1 MSRDG
6 NSISRR
12 ELLKK
17 AGVVGAAVGTPG
29 LLSACG
35 VFGGDDDGGGGSE
48 EPLKVGL
55 LVPTSGVYAA
65 LGEDMRNGFELY
77 LDNNDL
83 SLGGRRVELI
93 VEDEGETPEG
103 ALRKAQKLVRQDRVA
118 LVTGVVSSASA
129 LSMRDLFEEEEVPL
143 IIANAGADDLTGA
156 AKSPFVF
163 RTSFTNS
170 QVSLPLGAWVYE
182 NVAQSNV
189 FVTAPD
195 YAAGAEAVGGFRESF
210 EGAGGEVVGESFP
223 PFGTTDD
230 YQPFLSDIERS
241 GAEAVF
247 AFYAGG
253 EAITFVTQYAQFG
266 LKDSIPL
273 VGSGFLT
280 DEGVLP
286 AEKDA
291 ALGIRT
297 SLHYAPRLDNATNQE
312 FVAAYQEAFGE
323 PPTVYAVQQYDAAQ
337 LIDRAVGDLDGDTSD
352 VDAFTEAMANVG
364 TIDSPRG
371 EFEMDPDSH
380 NPIQPMYLREV
391 QEVEGDLVNEPIE
404 NLGQTEA
411 PQ

>member
-1 MSRDG
+1 MIRDR

-12 ELLKK
+12 QLLKR
-17 AGVVGAAVGTPG
+17 AGILGAAVGTPG

-35 VFGGDDDGGGGSE
+35 VFGGDDDGGGGTDE
-48 EPLKVGL
+48 ALKIGL

-65 LGEDMRNGFELY
+65 LGEDMRNGFDLY
-77 LDNNDL
+77 LDNNNGR
-83 SLGGRRVELI
+83 LGGRRVELV

-103 ALRKAQKLVRQDRVA
+103 ALRKAQKLVRQDRVT
-118 LVTGVVSSASA
+118 LVTGIVSSAAA
-129 LSMRDLFEEEEVPL
+129 LSMRDLFDEEQVPL
-143 IIANAGADDLTGA
+143 IISNAGANDLTGA
-156 AKSPFVF
+156 ARSPYVF
-163 RTSFTNS
+163 RTSFANS
-170 QVSLPLGAWVYE
+170 QVSLPLGGWVYD
-182 NVAQSNV
+182 NITQSNA

-195 YAAGAEAVGGFRESF
+195 YAAGAEATGGFRETF
-210 EGAGGEVVGESFP
+210 EAAGGSIVGESFP

-241 GAEAVF
+241 GAEVVF

-253 EAITFVTQYAQFG
+253 EAITFVTQYEQFG

-286 AEKDA
+286 AQKDA
-291 ALGIRT
+291 ALGIQT
-297 SLHYAPRLDNATNQE
+297 SLHYTPRLDNPTNEE
-312 FVAAYQEAFGE
+312 FSSAYQEAVDE

-337 LIDRAVGDLDGDTSD
+337 VIDKAIRELDGDTGD
-352 VDAFTEAMANVG
+352 VAALIEALANVG

-371 EFEMDPDSH
+371 EFEMDPETH

-391 QEVEGDLVNEPIE
+391 QEVGGVLVNEPVE
-404 NLGQTEA
+404 NLGRTEA

>member
-1 MSRDG
+1 MNRDG
-6 NSISRR
+6 RAISRR
-12 ELLKK
+12 ELLRR
-17 AGVVGAAVGTPG
+17 AGVVGTAIATPG

-35 VFGGDDDGGGGSE
+35 VFGGDDGGGGDSE
-48 EPLKVGL
+48 GSLKIGL

-77 LDNNDL
+77 LDGNDRR
-83 SLGGRRVELI
+83 LGGRSVEVV

-118 LVTGVVSSASA
+118 LVTGIVNSAAA
-129 LSMRDLFEEEEVPL
+129 LSMRDLFDEEQVPL
-143 IIANAGADDLTGA
+143 ILANAGANDLTGA
-156 AKSPFVF
+156 ARSPYVF
-163 RTSFTNS
+163 RTSFANS
-170 QVSLPLGAWVYE
+170 QVSLPLGEWVYE
-182 NVAQSNV
+182 NVADSNV

-195 YAAGAEAVGGFRESF
+195 YAAGAEAVGGFRETF
-210 EGAGGEVVGESFP
+210 EAAGGSVVGESFP

-230 YQPFLSDIERS
+230 YQPFLSDIQRS

-253 EAITFVTQYAQFG
+253 EAITFVTQYAEFG

-286 AEKDA
+286 AQKEA
-291 ALGIRT
+291 AVGIRT
-297 SLHYAPRLDNATNQE
+297 SLHYTPRLDNQTNQD
-312 FVAAYQEAFGE
+312 FSAAYQEAFGE

-337 LIDRAVGDLDGDTSD
+337 LIDRAVGELEGDTGD
-352 VDAFTEAMANVG
+352 VDAFVEAMANVG

-371 EFEMDPDSH
+371 EFEMDPETH

-391 QEVEGDLVNEPIE
+391 QEIEGGLVNEPIE
-404 NLGQTEA
+404 NLGMTEA

>member
-1 MSRDG
+1 MIRDR

-12 ELLKK
+12 QLLKR
-17 AGVVGAAVGTPG
+17 AGILGAAVGTPG

-35 VFGGDDDGGGGSE
+35 VFGGDDDGGGGTDE
-48 EPLKVGL
+48 ALKIGL

-65 LGEDMRNGFELY
+65 LGEDMRNGFDLY
-77 LDNNDL
+77 LDNNNGR
-83 SLGGRRVELI
+83 LGGRRVELV

-103 ALRKAQKLVRQDRVA
+103 ALRKAQKLVRQDRVT
-118 LVTGVVSSASA
+118 LVTGIVSSAAA
-129 LSMRDLFEEEEVPL
+129 LSMRDLFDEEQIPL
-143 IIANAGADDLTGA
+143 IISNAGANDLTGA
-156 AKSPFVF
+156 ARSPYVF
-163 RTSFTNS
+163 RTSFANS
-170 QVSLPLGAWVYE
+170 QVSLPLGGWVYD
-182 NVAQSNV
+182 NITQSNA

-195 YAAGAEAVGGFRESF
+195 YAAGAEATGGFRETF
-210 EGAGGEVVGESFP
+210 EAAGGSIVGESFP

-241 GAEAVF
+241 GAEVVF

-253 EAITFVTQYAQFG
+253 EAITFVTQYEQFG

-286 AEKDA
+286 AQKDA
-291 ALGIRT
+291 ALGIQT
-297 SLHYAPRLDNATNQE
+297 SLHYTPRLDNPTNEE
-312 FVAAYQEAFGE
+312 FSSAYQEAFDE

-337 LIDRAVGDLDGDTSD
+337 VVDRAIRELDGDTGD
-352 VDAFTEAMANVG
+352 VAALIEALANVG

-371 EFEMDPDSH
+371 EFEMDPETH

-391 QEVEGDLVNEPIE
+391 QEVGGVLVNEPVE
-404 NLGQTEA
+404 NLGRTEA